1 MLNGERRIV
10 FYRHTV
16 FACGGAEVV
25 MEIAGKC
32 IPLAVGMKGSDV
44 HPGR

>member
-10 FYRHTV
+10 FTLTLSLLV
-16 FACGGAEVV
+16 GGAEVV
-25 MEIAGKC
+25 MEIAGKYV
-32 IPLAVGMKGSDV
+32 PSAVGMKASDV